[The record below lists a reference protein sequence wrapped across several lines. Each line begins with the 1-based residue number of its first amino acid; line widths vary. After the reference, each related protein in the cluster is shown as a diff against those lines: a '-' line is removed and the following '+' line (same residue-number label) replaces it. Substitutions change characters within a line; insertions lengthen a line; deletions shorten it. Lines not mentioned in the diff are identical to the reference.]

1 MREERTKAQVKKKK
15 EKKKQ
20 KLQDNT
26 HPLSPLAHP
35 NKGIVE
41 LL

>member
-1 MREERTKAQVKKKK
+1 MREQRKKAQVKKKTNK
-15 EKKKQ
+15 QTNKKN

-26 HPLSPLAHP
+26 HPSPLP
-35 NKGIVE
+35 YT

>member
-1 MREERTKAQVKKKK
+1 MREQRTKAQVKKKQTNK
-15 EKKKQ
+15 QKKTN

-26 HPLSPLAHP
+26 HPSPLP
-35 NKGIVE
+35 YT